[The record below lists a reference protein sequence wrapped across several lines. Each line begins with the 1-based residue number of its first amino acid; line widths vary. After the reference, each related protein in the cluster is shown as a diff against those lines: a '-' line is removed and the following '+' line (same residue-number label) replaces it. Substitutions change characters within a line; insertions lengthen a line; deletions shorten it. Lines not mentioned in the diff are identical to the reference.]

1 MTIDGSG
8 GWLLDALGSDFALLA
23 FADADAGVVAARD
36 ASRAASSGTPLR
48 CIVVAS
54 TGDTTAVDGATVVRD
69 VDGRVAQRYDATPGH
84 GLPDPARPAR
94 LRAVAR
100 RRPRPRAGRARSR
113 VLPRRRLR
121 VMGAL
126 NVDANLARPDD
137 FYERLIEM
145 HRDLDREQSELVNC
159 KLILLLANHIGD
171 DDVLRDAMARAR
183 DGVGSP
189 DAERKESR

>member
-1 MTIDGSG
+1 
-8 GWLLDALGSDFALLA
+8 
-23 FADADAGVVAARD
+23 
-36 ASRAASSGTPLR
+36 
-48 CIVVAS
+48 
-54 TGDTTAVDGATVVRD
+54 
-69 VDGRVAQRYDATPGH
+69 
-84 GLPDPARPAR
+84 
-94 LRAVAR
+94 
-100 RRPRPRAGRARSR
+100 
-113 VLPRRRLR
+113 
-121 VMGAL
+121 MGAL